1 MKKEVIGIFAHVDS
15 GKTTLCEAMMYES
28 GNIRKIGRVDH
39 KDAFLDTH
47 NIEKARG
54 ITIFS
59 KQAIMKLDSTYIT
72 ILDTPGHVD
81 FSTETERCMQVLDYA
96 VLVISA
102 SDGVQSHTET
112 LWKLLVHYNIPVFIF
127 VNKMDIAKCDKNE
140 LLNEI
145 KSTLSDKCADFSN
158 ENDDMFFEEIALL
171 KESLMDEYL
180 NTQKIESKNISKA
193 IKSRHIFPVFFGSA
207 LKIDGVKEFLK
218 GFDKYSLENYYP
230 NEFGARVFKITEDE
244 TLGKITHL
252 KICGGTLKTKDI
264 IDGEKVNQI
273 RVYSGAKFENIQ
285 EAKSG
290 MICAVAGLTKTYAG
304 LGIGLESDLKKS
316 ILEPYMTYKI
326 NTLSDV
332 DPFLVYEKFKKLE
345 QEDPKLSVIW
355 INGQTH
361 IQVMGKVQLEVL
373 KQIFHDRFNIDISF
387 DDGNISYKETI
398 LSSSVGIGHYE
409 PLRHYAEVH
418 VLIEPLKRGSGVIC
432 TSNVKEDDLSKNW
445 QRLILTH
452 LQEKVHKGVL
462 TGSPITDVKITL
474 INGRAHQKHTEGG
487 DFRQA
492 TYRAVRNALRKAES
506 VLLEPWYNF
515 KIETPTQYIGRI
527 MTDMQNFN
535 GTFSEPKTK
544 GEISYLTGSA
554 PIRLLQNYNITAV
567 TGGKGKITCSSSG
580 YDKCTDE
587 EEIISQI
594 AYDAESDIENTADS
608 VFCSHGS
615 GFNVKWD
622 EVENYAHI
630 KTDENKEDDEIAL
643 ERVQNYISHVASDK
657 ELLRIFEMTYGK
669 IKTDKNTSMRRD
681 KKIENN
687 TKQIKSKPQ
696 KTGDN
701 YLLVDGYNIIFAWDD
716 LKEYANKSLDLAREK
731 LIYRM
736 CNYQAFKKC
745 NLILVFDAYKVK
757 GNDGEVEKVNNID
770 IVYTKEAETADMYI
784 EKVSKELSK
793 NNNVR
798 VATSDNLEQLIIIG
812 NGAFKINADDFYKDV
827 ISVENAIKE
836 YLDKKE

>member
-102 SDGVQSHTET
+102 SDGVQSHAET

-145 KSTLSDKCADFSN
+145 KSTLSDKCADFLN

-180 NTQKIESKNISKA
+180 NTQKIESENISKA

-418 VLIEPLKRGSGVIC
+418 VLIEPLKRDSGVIC

-554 PIRLLQNYNITAV
+554 PIRLLQNYNINAV
-567 TGGKGKITCSSSG
+567 TGGKGKITCSSAG

-594 AYDAESDIENTADS
+594 AYDVESDIENTADS

-643 ERVQNYISHVASDK
+643 ERVQNYISHIASDK

-716 LKEYANKSLDLAREK
+716 LKQYAEKSLDLAREK

-836 YLDKKE
+836 YLNKKE